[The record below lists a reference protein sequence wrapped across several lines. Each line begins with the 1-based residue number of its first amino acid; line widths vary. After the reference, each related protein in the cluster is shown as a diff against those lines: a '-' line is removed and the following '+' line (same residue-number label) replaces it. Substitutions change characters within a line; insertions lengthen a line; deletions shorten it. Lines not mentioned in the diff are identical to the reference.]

1 MSSPDTRQQNLPSGY
16 MIGGRYRVTK
26 CLGAGSMGLV
36 YLCEHKELP
45 GHFVAVKV
53 LFSEV
58 VKDPVA
64 SARFRN
70 EVFASYGVS
79 HPNVVRAYD
88 YLTDGE
94 LVAYTMEY
102 VGGGALV
109 DLIHE
114 KQPLSIEKVVKYLIQ
129 MCAGVQ
135 AIHDAGIVHRDL
147 KPENILLTPEDTIKI
162 TDFGIARTDTGPRL
176 TEHGGVLGT
185 IDYVSPEYMIDS
197 KVDWRSDLYAIGV
210 MAYEMITGDLPFRG
224 ESVYA
229 TMTKRL
235 KSDPPPPSTYI
246 SACPPALDAIVL
258 RAMRRDPTSRYQS
271 AAEIFYD
278 LEPLST
284 GTTLPSG
291 AFMQISRR
299 ASSSYQGPI
308 LEETRKK
315 NGVRVLEFDE
325 SKDPADTAVL
335 EEVHGNSP
343 SAASEVDS
351 EATSGIVDKFLASS
365 WADGLII
372 VAVILLA
379 LGISFVLFEKVSP

>member
-1 MSSPDTRQQNLPSGY
+1 
-16 MIGGRYRVTK
+16 
-26 CLGAGSMGLV
+26 
-36 YLCEHKELP
+36 
-45 GHFVAVKV
+45 
-53 LFSEV
+53 
-58 VKDPVA
+58 
-64 SARFRN
+64 
-70 EVFASYGVS
+70 
-79 HPNVVRAYD
+79 
-88 YLTDGE
+88 
-94 LVAYTMEY
+94 
-102 VGGGALV
+102 
-109 DLIHE
+109 
-114 KQPLSIEKVVKYLIQ
+114 

-235 KSDPPPPSTYI
+235 KSDPPPPSSHI
-246 SACPPALDAIVL
+246 SACPPALDAVVL

-284 GTTLPSG
+284 GNALPSG

-308 LEETRKK
+308 LEGTRKK
-315 NGVRVLEFDE
+315 SDVRVLELDE
-325 SKDPADTAVL
+325 SKDPADTAIL
-335 EEVHGNSP
+335 EEIHGSP
-343 SAASEVDS
+343 TSASSKVEAEALSSGFVDR
-351 EATSGIVDKFLASS
+351 FLASS